1 MSIKYTEQED
11 TYLLYSN
18 CEDLMRKHDYAMEFH
33 SLIMS
38 QRQIEHTDSLST
50 TITTTATILH
60 SPKMILFFQFS
71 SW

>member
-50 TITTTATILH
+50 TITKQQQSFTLRT
-60 SPKMILFFQFS
+60 PKTLFF
-71 SW
+71 